1 MKRKRDL
8 EDVHKTSLYVKLGDY
23 MQLISHLRR
32 RETNFTK
39 WLNLKIE
46 EQLTEWN
53 LETQMNASDGA
64 SEN

>member
-32 RETNFTK
+32 RQTNFTK
-39 WLNLKIE
+39 WLNLKIT
-46 EQLTEWN
+46 EQLEQWN
-53 LETQMNASDGA
+53 LEIQTKSLDG
-64 SEN
+64 E

>member
-32 RETNFTK
+32 RQTNFTK
-39 WLNLKIE
+39 WLNLKIT

-53 LETQMNASDGA
+53 LEIQTKPLDG
-64 SEN
+64 E

>member
-23 MQLISHLRR
+23 MQLITHLRR

-39 WLNLKIE
+39 WLNFKIT
-46 EQLTEWN
+46 EQLKEWN
-53 LETQMNASDGA
+53 LETPIKSSDG
-64 SEN
+64 E

>member
-8 EDVHKTSLYVKLGDY
+8 DDVHKTSLYVKLGDY
-23 MQLISHLRR
+23 MQLITHLRR

-39 WLNLKIE
+39 WLNLKIT
-46 EQLTEWN
+46 EQLKEWN
-53 LETQMNASDGA
+53 SEIQTSVSDGA

>member
-23 MQLISHLRR
+23 MQLITHLRR

-39 WLNLKIE
+39 WLNLKIT
-46 EQLTEWN
+46 EQLKEWN
-53 LETQMNASDGA
+53 LETPIKSSDG
-64 SEN
+64 E

>member
-39 WLNLKIE
+39 WLNLKIT
-46 EQLTEWN
+46 EQLEQWN
-53 LETQMNASDGA
+53 SETPIKSLDG
-64 SEN
+64 E

>member
-32 RETNFTK
+32 RQTNFTK
-39 WLNLKIE
+39 WLNLKIT
-46 EQLTEWN
+46 EQLELWN
-53 LETQMNASDGA
+53 LETPIKSIDG
-64 SEN
+64 E

>member
-39 WLNLKIE
+39 WLNLKIT
-46 EQLTEWN
+46 EQLEQWN
-53 LETQMNASDGA
+53 LETPIKSLDG
-64 SEN
+64 E

>member
-32 RETNFTK
+32 RQTNFTK
-39 WLNLKIE
+39 WLNLKIT
-46 EQLTEWN
+46 EQLEQWN
-53 LETQMNASDGA
+53 SEIPIKSSDG
-64 SEN
+64 E

>member
-8 EDVHKTSLYVKLGDY
+8 DDVHKTSLYVKLGDY
-23 MQLISHLRR
+23 MQLITHLRR

-46 EQLTEWN
+46 EQLKEWN
-53 LETQMNASDGA
+53 LEIQTKSLDGA

>member
-8 EDVHKTSLYVKLGDY
+8 DDVHKTSLYVKLGDY
-23 MQLISHLRR
+23 MQLITHLRR

-46 EQLTEWN
+46 EQLKEWN
-53 LETQMNASDGA
+53 LETQTKSLDGK
-64 SEN
+64 

>member
-32 RETNFTK
+32 RQTNFTK
-39 WLNLKIE
+39 WLNLKIT
-46 EQLTEWN
+46 EQLEQWN
-53 LETQMNASDGA
+53 LETPIKSLDG
-64 SEN
+64 E